1 MKIHTDLLLT
11 ASPTMLE
18 CLLNRLVWFAT
29 EPDAD
34 EANSYL
40 LSNESEWFEAVEA
53 MEPKELFSTIEATA
67 KLLRLML
74 EDS

>member
-11 ASPTMLE
+11 TSPTVLE
-18 CLLNRLVWFAT
+18 CLLNSLVWFAT

-34 EANSYL
+34 EANNYL
-40 LSNESEWFEAVEA
+40 LSNETEWFEVVEA

-67 KLLRLML
+67 KILRLML
-74 EDS
+74 ED